1 MLKGRAMVVH
11 VLAVST
17 VSDNSKFWSGLKK
30 GHAALPRGATWKV
43 AVASKDGAK
52 AVNIITHDSID
63 GVREFFE
70 THAGAYA
77 TTEYF
82 EADAANAVGL
92 PR

>member
-1 MLKGRAMVVH
+1 MH
-11 VLAVST
+11 VMAVST
-17 VSDNSKFWSGLKK
+17 ISDERRFWSGLKK
-30 GHAALPRGATWKV
+30 AHATLPSGAKWKL

-52 AVNIITHDSID
+52 AVNVISHESVDD
-63 GVREFFE
+63 VRNFFE
-70 THAGAYA
+70 TYAGSYA

>member
-1 MLKGRAMVVH
+1 MLH

-17 VSDNSKFWSGLKK
+17 VSDNSRFWSGLKRA
-30 GHAALPRGATWKV
+30 HAALPRGARWKV
-43 AVASKDGAK
+43 AVASMDGAR

-63 GVREFFE
+63 GVRECFE

>member
-1 MLKGRAMVVH
+1 MH

-17 VSDNSKFWSGLKK
+17 VSDNSSFWSGLKK
-30 GHAALPRGATWKV
+30 AHAALPRGAKWKV
-43 AVASKDGAK
+43 AVASTDGAK

-70 THAGAYA
+70 THAGSYA